1 MRDALPTHA
10 AGRPGLCRES
20 DPAERFDAWIVA
32 SMGSGVLGVDAS
44 GAVAAMNAGAR
55 RILGCPS
62 DPSETVLGRP
72 CREVLATQPQ
82 VARLLLDALRRP
94 HALSRAELL
103 LEAAGLGPS
112 VAIGFTL
119 SPVRDPSGAPSGAAM
134 IFRDLA
140 PIERHDERE
149 RLRDRLAALGQ
160 MAAGLA
166 HEIRNPLASLEVAVG
181 LLRRRLEGEPRV
193 LSLLDEM
200 QADLRGLAATV
211 SASLDH
217 VRPLAPDRKALAAA
231 PLLEEALATALAR
244 IPFAGRIDREYA
256 HEAPLL
262 VGDADQLRSAL
273 AELIVNAFE
282 AMAGRAGAMRLT
294 LGVRVSPASASQGD
308 GDRSSEVALLVS
320 DTGPGIAPDL
330 REKVFYPFF
339 TTRPRGSGLG
349 LPSAQKIAAAH
360 GGGIDIESRPGACSV
375 GIRLPVE
382 EGA

>member
-1 MRDALPTHA
+1 MGDALPIRAVGHS
-10 AGRPGLCRES
+10 GLFRLG

-44 GAVAAMNAGAR
+44 GAVAVMNAGAR
-55 RILGCPS
+55 RILACPS
-62 DPSETVLGRP
+62 DPAERVLGRP
-72 CREVLATQPQ
+72 CGEVLATRPQ

-103 LEAAGLGPS
+103 LEAGGQGPP
-112 VAIGFTL
+112 VTIGFTL
-119 SPVRDPSGAPSGAAM
+119 SPVRDPSGGPSGAAM

-140 PIERHDERE
+140 PIERQDERE

-166 HEIRNPLASLEVAVG
+166 HEIRNPLASLEVALG
-181 LLRRRLEGEPRV
+181 LLRRRLERESPV

-217 VRPLAPDRKALAAA
+217 VRPLAPDRNALAAV

-244 IPFAGRIDREYA
+244 VPFAGRIDREYA
-256 HEAPLL
+256 QEAPPL
-262 VGDADQLRSAL
+262 VGDAEQLRKAL
-273 AELIVNAFE
+273 TELIVNAFE
-282 AMAGRAGAMRLT
+282 AMSGRAGAMRLT
-294 LGVRVSPASASQGD
+294 LGVRVSQASASQGD
-308 GDRSSEVALLVS
+308 GDRSREVALLVS
-320 DTGPGIAPDL
+320 DTGPGIAAEL

-339 TTRPRGSGLG
+339 TTRPGGSGLG

-360 GGGIDIESRPGACSV
+360 GGGIDIESRPGACTV